1 MADYFPLRA
10 RLSKNYLVCMRSF
23 SHNMGPILSLRD
35 VGLCF
40 RQRVG
45 LLKHRDF
52 WALKNVSLDLYQGET
67 LGVIGRNGA
76 GKTSLLRVIAG
87 VIAPNRGY
95 VINHGYRASL
105 LSLQLGFVPN
115 LSGRDNVILSGLLL
129 GLTRR
134 QVMSKME
141 QIVEF
146 AEIKEFI
153 DQPIKTYSAGMKTR
167 LGFSIA
173 IQAEPDILL
182 IDEILGVGDID
193 FRAKS
198 SAVLQ
203 ELIRS
208 DKTVVIVSHQLDTI
222 RSLCNRAVWV
232 EDRKTRIEGE
242 VNEVVT
248 AYLYYSKSLE
258 QQKKKLNINH
268 KSVAISQ

>member
-1 MADYFPLRA
+1 M
-10 RLSKNYLVCMRSF
+10 V
-23 SHNMGPILSLRD
+23 PILTLRD

-52 WALKNVSLDLYQGET
+52 WALNNVSLDLYQGET

-76 GKTSLLRVIAG
+76 GKTSLLKVIAG
-87 VIAPNRGY
+87 VIAPNRGC
-95 VINHGYRASL
+95 VINHGYKASL

-146 AEIKEFI
+146 AEIEEFI

-173 IQAEPDILL
+173 IQANPDILL
-182 IDEILGVGDID
+182 IDEILGVGDIN
-193 FRAKS
+193 FKAKS

-208 DKTVVIVSHQLDTI
+208 DKTVVIVSHQLETI
-222 RSLCNRAVWV
+222 RSLCNRAVWI
-232 EDRKTRIEGE
+232 ENRKTQIEGE
-242 VNEVVT
+242 VSEVVT
-248 AYLYYSKSLE
+248 AYLSYSKSLDR
-258 QQKKKLNINH
+258 QKRTANSKRKP
-268 KSVAISQ
+268 VAISQ